1 MKTTKIVIVG
11 AGFAGLSAAAHLVQN
26 GFENV
31 VILEVD
37 QVRILKKISS
47 KIN

>member
-1 MKTTKIVIVG
+1 MKKTKIVIVG

-37 QVRILKKISS
+37 QVRIFLKISS